1 MLLAA
6 TTDRVGRPKD
16 WPEQRPKDWPEE
28 WPDEW
33 MVQDEAIDTSSS

>member
-1 MLLAA
+1 MLLTA

-16 WPEQRPKDWPEE
+16 WPEQRPKER
-28 WPDEW
+28 PDEW